1 MDFKASSSIVPGSLD
16 LFYCVSVYLLDLF
29 QCRSKAEIVQL
40 QIFGYSNDAIFII
53 DPTQDW
59 ILEADPRACAMLGY
73 THEGLLST
81 PISAVHPN
89 EMPRMLAFT
98 KSVLREVSPVFFAIP
113 HGDDGGQCHPTG
125 SDSAE
130 SPYA

>member
-1 MDFKASSSIVPGSLD
+1 MDFKTSSSIVPGSLD

-40 QIFGYSNDAIFII
+40 QIFEYSNDAIFII
-53 DPTQDW
+53 DPTQDR

-73 THEGLLST
+73 THEGLLSI

-89 EMPRMLAFT
+89 EMAC
-98 KSVLREVSPVFFAIP
+98 SPFRR
-113 HGDDGGQCHPTG
+113 
-125 SDSAE
+125 
-130 SPYA
+130 